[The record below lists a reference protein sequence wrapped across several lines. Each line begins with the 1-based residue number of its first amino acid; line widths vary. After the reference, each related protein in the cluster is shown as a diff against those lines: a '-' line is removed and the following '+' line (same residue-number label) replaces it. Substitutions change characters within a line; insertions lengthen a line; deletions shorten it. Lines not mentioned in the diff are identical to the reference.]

1 MKYEYSNPQHQNML
15 KQLTRQL
22 REKSGRGFMTCRK
35 ALIQTN
41 LDIDKAL
48 KLLNRDQKYF
58 FIKDHI
64 EYK

>member
-15 KQLTRQL
+15 KQLTIQL
-22 REKSGRGFMTCRK
+22 REKSGRGFMACRK

-48 KLLNRDQKYF
+48 KLLNRDQKYS

-64 EYK
+64 EYQ